1 MRYSLTSL
9 EVFVATAEE
18 RNLTR
23 AANRCNLAPSAVS
36 KRISELEQQS
46 GVPLLVRYPRGVGLT
61 PAGQSMLHHA
71 RQVLQA
77 MQRMDD
83 ELGEYAGGV
92 KGHVR
97 VQAVT
102 SALSQFLPADFA
114 QFMLRYPLIKLAIE
128 ERVGEDVIT
137 AVSEGRADVGI
148 FAKPTAPRGLQVF
161 PYRADELVLAVASGH
176 PLERKAAVSFR
187 DALGFE
193 FVGPHADSSL
203 HALMQREAA
212 LLGMRVSQRTS
223 VSSFDCMCRMVAE
236 NLGVAILPGAI
247 LESYMAFLPLRLVKL
262 KEAWASR
269 SLCIAIRDYDS
280 LSYAA
285 RALVDQ
291 LREGTLNKSRGDK
304 PAVLPRRRPA

>member
-23 AANRCNLAPSAVS
+23 AAARCHLAPSAVS
-36 KRISELEQQS
+36 KRISELEAQV
-46 GVPLLVRYPRGVGLT
+46 GAPLLIRYVRGVGLT

-77 MQRMDD
+77 MQKMEN
-83 ELGEYAGGV
+83 ELTEYAQGI

-102 SALSQFLPADFA
+102 SALSQFLPRDFVR
-114 QFMLRYPLIKLAIE
+114 FMHQYPLIKLDIE
-128 ERVGEDVIT
+128 ERVGDAIVH
-137 AVSEGRADVGI
+137 ALADGRTDVGLI
-148 FAKPTAPRGLQVF
+148 AGRTAPRGLQIF
-161 PYRADELVLAVASGH
+161 PYQSDELVLAVAAAH
-176 PLERKAAVSFR
+176 PLASRESVSYKE
-187 DALGFE
+187 ALDYE
-193 FVGPHADSSL
+193 FVGPHAESSL
-203 HALMQREAA
+203 HALLQQEAA
-212 LLGMRVSQRTS
+212 ALSLRVEQRTR

-236 NLGVAILPGAI
+236 NLGVAILPQAI
-247 LESYMAFLPLRLVKL
+247 LSSYMSFLRLACVKI
-262 KEAWASR
+262 EESWATR
-269 SLCIAIRDYDS
+269 TLVIATRDYDS

-291 LREGTLNKSRGDK
+291 LRDSREST
-304 PAVLPRRRPA
+304 R